1 MVRKFFIAFGVL
13 GIIVSTVMIV
23 ICLLHNNSILAVVNT
38 LNLGTFAISLVNLLT
53 TPDD

>member
-23 ICLLHNNSILAVVNT
+23 ICLLHNNSMLAVAST
-38 LNLGTFAISLVNLLT
+38 LTLERSLSV
-53 TPDD
+53 